1 MKDFKYTINGKSYRV
16 KVNRID
22 QASAELEVNGKT
34 YEVEL
39 EEPVVSAAPVA
50 APAPAPKPQPVVA
63 STTPAPA
70 PKTATGEPVISK
82 PTVDGGTTALK
93 SPLPGVIV
101 DVLVKVGDEVK
112 KGQKVLI
119 LEAMKMENNINA
131 DRDGKVVAIKV
142 SKGDS
147 IMEGTDLILIG

>member
-16 KVNRID
+16 MVTRID
-22 QASAELEVNGKT
+22 QTSAQLEVNGKS

-39 EEPVVSAAPVA
+39 ETPATAVAA
-50 APAPAPKPQPVVA
+50 APAAAPKAQPVA
-63 STTPAPA
+63 PTTPAPA

-82 PTVDGGTTALK
+82 PTVDGGTTAIK

-112 KGQKVLI
+112 KGQKILI

-131 DRDGKVVAIKV
+131 DRDGKVVEIKV
-142 SKGDS
+142 NKGDS
-147 IMEGTDLILIG
+147 IMEGADLIIIG